1 MAKVMIS
8 LPDELLAR
16 LDLEAS
22 RRRTTRSGLVQQ
34 LAKDALQVD
43 QTERIEGMRAL
54 HAKAGRYGGTGL
66 AALKADRARDD
77 RR

>member
-8 LPDELLAR
+8 LPDALLAR
-16 LDLEAS
+16 VDAEA
-22 RRRTTRSGLVQQ
+22 RRRGTTRSGLVQQ
-34 LAKDALQVD
+34 LATDALHVD
-43 QTERIEGMRAL
+43 QTERIEAMRAL
-54 HAKAGRYGGTGL
+54 NAQAGHYGGTGL